1 MAPHILERRHLI
13 DNHLLDTT
21 GCNCEV
27 KTKPVESFPLDK
39 NLKRKKGKKTNDFE
53 ENRKERM
60 SDSCFKFCTIS
71 VALYLFKPKNEV
83 ESKRKEKTFRIF
95 P

>member
-1 MAPHILERRHLI
+1 MQ
-13 DNHLLDTT
+13 
-21 GCNCEV
+21 V

-39 NLKRKKGKKTNDFE
+39 NLKRKKGKKKTNDFK

-60 SDSCFKFCTIS
+60 SDSSFKFCTIP